1 MRFTNFSPHPAL
13 RYPGKRKKR
22 RKQIGS
28 ESRAAGEW
36 VGMEKSK
43 RGHSVKKS
51 SPKTLDFRKLYLYTS
66 PQIYRRLACSM
77 YGCTE

>member
-1 MRFTNFSPHPAL
+1 MRETHFSPHPAL

-22 RKQIGS
+22 RKQTGS